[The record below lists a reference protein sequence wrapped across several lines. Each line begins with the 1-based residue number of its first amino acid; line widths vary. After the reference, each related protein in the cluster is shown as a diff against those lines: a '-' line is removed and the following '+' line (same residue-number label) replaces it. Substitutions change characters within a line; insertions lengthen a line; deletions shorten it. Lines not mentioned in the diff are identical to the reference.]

1 LDGAYLDEQSF
12 CDQYHIGRRTAQ
24 RWRVTGDGPPFVRVG
39 PRRVIYRLS
48 DCEAWAATRTHRHRA
63 AELAKTAAAAPSKVA
78 EVSVSARSRAL
89 RARVHRNQSTSP
101 DSAELADG
109 DEDAS

>member
-1 LDGAYLDEQSF
+1 LDGVYLDEQSF

-48 DCEAWAATRTHRHRA
+48 DCEAWAAARTHRHRA
-63 AELAKTAAAAPSKVA
+63 AELAKTITTVA
-78 EVSVSARSRAL
+78 EEFISAGSPAL
-89 RARVHRNQSTSP
+89 RARVHRNASTSP
-101 DSAELADG
+101 DSSELADG
-109 DEDAS
+109 GEGAS